1 MGIDLQSPASSG
13 TVVAEEGGFGAVL
26 ARVGRV
32 LGKAVNVLIVG
43 ESGTGKELVA
53 RSIHHGDQRRRQ
65 QAFVPVNCAAMPEP
79 LLEAELFGYRKGSFT
94 GAATDREGAFARA
107 AGGTLFLDE
116 IGELSPQMQPK
127 LLRVLQ
133 ERAIRP
139 VGSSAES
146 PIDVRVVAST
156 NLDLESA
163 IADGS
168 FRLDLYFRLA
178 DFVISVPPLRQR
190 RHEVAPLAEHFF
202 ALYRSEFDRHHIVGL
217 SAPAISWLRRRDWS
231 LNNVRELSVAL
242 KGAVLLCDGPL
253 VEVCHLE
260 EVTASMPGAEHS
272 VEVELERLRDI
283 LMRTEGN
290 ISAAAR
296 MLGMKR
302 STLFDRL
309 TKLGLRN

>member
-1 MGIDLQSPASSG
+1 MGGP
-13 TVVAEEGGFGAVL
+13 
-26 ARVGRV
+26 
-32 LGKAVNVLIVG
+32 
-43 ESGTGKELVA
+43 
-53 RSIHHGDQRRRQ
+53 
-65 QAFVPVNCAAMPEP
+65 
-79 LLEAELFGYRKGSFT
+79 
-94 GAATDREGAFARA
+94 
-107 AGGTLFLDE
+107 LFLDE
-116 IGELSPQMQPK
+116 IGELSPQLQPK
-127 LLRVLQ
+127 LMRVLQ

-139 VGSSAES
+139 LGSTRES
-146 PIDVRVVAST
+146 PIDVRVVAAT
-156 NLDLESA
+156 NRDLDGA

-190 RHEVAPLAEHFF
+190 RQEVAPLAEHFC
-202 ALYRSEFDRHHIVGL
+202 ALYKGEFERHHIVGL
-217 SAPAISWLRRRDWS
+217 SAHAISWLQRRDWS

-242 KGAVLLCDGPL
+242 KGAVLMCDGPL

-260 EVTASMPGAEHS
+260 EVTASMPGAERAGEIEPDH
-272 VEVELERLRDI
+272 LRDA